1 VRPRYAI
8 ICPRCVQLGRETTI
22 HVRRQPW
29 THGCTEHSRAIAAK
43 LYRERH
49 PKRARACVRASRKRH
64 IEKRAAYD
72 AAYREKHQKALRAY
86 SRAYHAANRERILAR
101 KRDQHRVRIEARAG
115 WSALVDRDYF
125 GLALI

>member
-8 ICPRCVQLGRETTI
+8 ICRRCVELGREKTI
-22 HVRRQPW
+22 HVRSQPW
-29 THGCTEHSRAIAAK
+29 THGCAEHSRAIAAK

-72 AAYREKHQKALRAY
+72 AVYAREHQKARRAY
-86 SRAYHAANRERILAR
+86 WRQYHAANRERILAR